1 MAKDKKS
8 GEPGVATE
16 HLSRARKQIQ
26 EKMELQEQARRIELQ
41 RRRIEIAQKG
51 VTHFNENHILEAV
64 AAFRTYLAIV
74 EDIKNS
80 PKGGLNPSHFDRKT
94 EMAEMV
100 LITGVYWDLVK
111 LYDRTTSREAFIE
124 FQNYLGRYVTFAK
137 GMPYQTMC
145 SESLRKY
152 MRSKGARH
160 KTEFKAAYKQLANS
174 KCFIAT
180 ELEDL
185 TALETLPSL
194 RVFRDSFLKQH
205 RAGRNFV
212 AWYYRNGPVLAAL
225 STRLP
230 QSARRV
236 LAVVLDS
243 CARFFEKIR

>member
-1 MAKDKKS
+1 MSKDKKS

-26 EKMELQEQARRIELQ
+26 EKIELQEQARRVELQ

-64 AAFRTYLAIV
+64 SAFRTYLAIV
-74 EDIKNS
+74 EDIKNA
-80 PKGGLNPSHFDRKT
+80 PKGGLNLSHFDRKT

-111 LYDRTTSREAFIE
+111 LYDRTNSREAFID
-124 FQNYLGRYVTFAK
+124 FQNYLGRYVAFAK

-145 SESLRKY
+145 SESLRKH
-152 MRSKGARH
+152 MRSKGAHH

-194 RVFRDSFLKQH
+194 RVFRDDFLRQ
-205 RAGRNFV
+205 RPAGRHFL
-212 AWYYRNGPVLAAL
+212 AWYYRNGPALAAL
-225 STRLP
+225 LARLP
-230 QSARRV
+230 HSVRKILAVMLDSSARV
-236 LAVVLDS
+236 
-243 CARFFEKIR
+243 FEKIR

>member
-1 MAKDKKS
+1 MAKDRKS

-26 EKMELQEQARRIELQ
+26 EKIELQEQARRVELQ

-51 VTHFNENHILEAV
+51 VTHFNENHIVEAV
-64 AAFRTYLAIV
+64 SAFRSYLAIV
-74 EDIKNS
+74 EDIKNA

-111 LYDRTTSREAFIE
+111 LYDRTTSREAFID
-124 FQNYLGRYVTFAK
+124 FQNYLGRYVAFAK

-145 SESLRKY
+145 SESLRKH
-152 MRSKGARH
+152 MRSKGAHH
-160 KTEFKAAYKQLANS
+160 KVEFKAAYKQLVGS

-194 RVFRDSFLKQH
+194 RVFRDRFLRQH
-205 RAGRNFV
+205 STGRNFV
-212 AWYYRNGPVLAAL
+212 AWYYRNGPGLAESLSRAPQIVRKAMAL
-225 STRLP
+225 
-230 QSARRV
+230 
-236 LAVVLDS
+236 VLDLF
-243 CARFFEKIR
+243 ARIISRV